1 MGKDE
6 LTALAGDAGSDVLKG
21 TQAAVDDLEQAG
33 IVAKEAEESTA
44 EPVAA
49 EALVEDVQTEAEP
62 VADKA
67 KPDLAAMKDAIEK
80 LAQEKEDR
88 EPETD
93 PVNAEL
99 VQMREMFTAMRQE
112 IDELKAQVEAQA
124 QVQVKEAAVWKEL
137 PDRMAVVEKEH
148 AQAVEV
154 VTGLYDLVMDFHTG
168 KKEVVIERSGSGSAH
183 DPEGK
188 KLQQQ
193 IEQLVA
199 PTTPVGGKYA
209 ADHVFGSA

>member
-1 MGKDE
+1 MPNDE

-33 IVAKEAEESTA
+33 IVAKDAEESTQ

-49 EALVEDVQTEAEP
+49 EEPVDDVQPEAEP

-67 KPDLAAMKDAIEK
+67 DKPDLAAMKDAIDR
-80 LAQEKEDR
+80 LAQEKR
-88 EPETD
+88 EPEES

-99 VQMREMFTAMRQE
+99 VQLREMVTALRQE
-112 IDELKAQVEAQA
+112 IDELKAHVEAQA

-137 PDRMAVVEKEH
+137 PGRMAAVEKEQ

-168 KKEVVIERSGSGSAH
+168 ERQVVIERSGSGSAH

-188 KLQQQ
+188 KLQEQ
-193 IEQLVA
+193 IEQLVV
-199 PTTPVGGKYA
+199 PTTPVAGKYA
-209 ADHVFGSA
+209 GDTIFGSK

>member
-1 MGKDE
+1 MGNDE
-6 LTALAGDAGSDVLKG
+6 LTALAGDAGSDVLRG

-33 IVAKEAEESTA
+33 IVAKDAEESTT

-49 EALVEDVQTEAEP
+49 EEPVEDVQTDAES
-62 VADKA
+62 VAGKDKH
-67 KPDLAAMKDAIEK
+67 DLAAMKDAIDK
-80 LAQEKEDR
+80 LVQER
-88 EPETD
+88 QEPEAD

-99 VQMREMFTAMRQE
+99 VQMREMITAMHQE
-112 IDELKAQVEAQA
+112 IDELKAQVETQA
-124 QVQVKEAAVWKEL
+124 QVQVKEAAAWKEL
-137 PDRMAVVEKEH
+137 PDRMAAVEKEH

-168 KKEVVIERSGSGSAH
+168 KKEIVIERSGSGSAH

-188 KLQQQ
+188 KLQEQ

-199 PTTPVGGKYA
+199 PTTPAAGKYA
-209 ADHVFGSA
+209 GDTIFGGK